1 MINTIS
7 NTTNYNTQSAIY
19 SKKVRGSRFDK
30 FFTKELDNEKK
41 DTTNQENSNISSL
54 NSLEKREYSL
64 LKSRGLSDIEINDF
78 HNIVSDAKN
87 HNNANEFLSNLS
99 IEDRDLVKKANSYGR
114 SLTDNEIG
122 SMTEEGARN
131 MLVNQDYRAY
141 VDFNNDGVVDKGIG
155 KSFSFPPPN
164 APEDV
169 KNAWDKTLESL
180 PAEDRLMAS
189 SIFMVQSLQA
199 NFQTDSQGKVVGIT
213 SPGDE
218 GYVNIFPSTL
228 DGWQNL
234 LDKTESYLEWLST
247 VDSGNPRLEK
257 NFALIDSFR
266 KNFA

>member
-7 NTTNYNTQSAIY
+7 NTTNYNTQFLSHNNKSID
-19 SKKVRGSRFDK
+19 SKFDG
-30 FFTKELDNEKK
+30 FFTKELDNEKQNST
-41 DTTNQENSNISSL
+41 DFENNNISSL
-54 NSLEKREYSL
+54 TIIEKREYSL
-64 LKSRGLSDIEINDF
+64 LKSRGLSDTEIKDF
-78 HNIVSDAKN
+78 RNIVNDAKKQ
-87 HNNANEFLSNLS
+87 NNAKEFLSNLS
-99 IEDRDLVKKANSYGR
+99 NEDRELVKKANSYGR

-141 VDFNNDGVVDKGIG
+141 VDYNNDGVVDKGIG

-169 KNAWDKTLESL
+169 KIAWDKTLDSL

-199 NFQTDSQGKVVGIT
+199 NFQTDSQGNVVGVA
-213 SPGDE
+213 SPGDD
-218 GYVNIFPSTL
+218 GYVNIFPATL

-234 LDKTESYLEWLST
+234 LDKTESYLKWLST

-266 KNFA
+266 KNFT